1 MADPVVRLA
10 TRQNASLETM
20 IADDV
25 YFPADEAAAAAPTGV
40 ADDARGAPDEA
51 AAAALDEAAA
61 PETKRRRAVSTLGFR
76 CVPRPLPMWFRE
88 PTTQRLHQPLDPPSL
103 ITQC

>member
-10 TRQNASLETM
+10 TRKSASLETM

-40 ADDARGAPDEA
+40 ADDARGPQMK
-51 AAAALDEAAA
+51 L
-61 PETKRRRAVSTLGFR
+61 
-76 CVPRPLPMWFRE
+76 
-88 PTTQRLHQPLDPPSL
+88 RLLL
-103 ITQC
+103 